1 MKRCLLT
8 LAFCLTASGCVTT
21 PEPAATEPAATE
33 TEPEASTVTDE
44 PAVEKTTLDDCI
56 KACEQASMARS
67 VAWEIVQ
74 ADCRAS
80 CDGSDKP
87 LDIEKPLELE
97 P

>member
-1 MKRCLLT
+1 MKRYLLT
-8 LAFCLTASGCVTT
+8 LVFCLSAGGCVTT
-21 PEPAATEPAATE
+21 PEPAATDPGAES
-33 TEPEASTVTDE
+33 STVTDE
-44 PAVEKTTLDDCI
+44 PAVENTTLDDCI

>member
-1 MKRCLLT
+1 MRRGLLT

-21 PEPAATEPAATE
+21 PEPPAAVSEPEPA
-33 TEPEASTVTDE
+33 TVTEE
-44 PAVEKTTLDDCI
+44 PADKENTPLDECI

-80 CDGSDKP
+80 CDGSDNP